1 VNTLATGTDLFKF
14 RDKLVSCQKISQLE
28 EFLSRQG
35 LRKAQANRAVMG
47 LLASRTITIT
57 KEALLFEDSE
67 IKFDPSKLSKE
78 TDEKEPSGQPLTPI
92 GFAVGLT
99 ELVCTAPTRMS
110 ELILSKC
117 VVLTES
123 VFRSL
128 IASTKHELIIVSPFL
143 ERQGIYAFRSE
154 LAELARMRRTVKLLT
169 RKIERDN
176 DRILALFDLFE
187 MFGNLLQVK
196 EFHAE
201 VLFGKD
207 LWRQLESTHAKML
220 LRDTEEMYLGSA
232 ELRQNALYSNFEFG
246 IHTREKTLVDSA
258 AQVFQIFWTDVSSTR
273 VVPRSD
279 IITKAKRLV
288 R

>member
-1 VNTLATGTDLFKF
+1 LATGTDLLKF
-14 RDKLVSCQKISQLE
+14 RDKIASYQRISQLE

-35 LRKAQANRAVMG
+35 LTKAQTNRAVMG
-47 LLASRTITIT
+47 LLASGAITIA

-67 IKFDPSKLSKE
+67 IKFEPSKLSKQTE
-78 TDEKEPSGQPLTPI
+78 EKEPSSQPPTPTD
-92 GFAVGLT
+92 FAASLT

-110 ELILSKC
+110 ELILSKR
-117 VVLTES
+117 VTLTES

-128 IASTKHELIIVSPFL
+128 IASTKRDLIIVSPFL

-154 LAELARMRRTVKLLT
+154 LAELARSQRTVKLLT

-201 VLFGKD
+201 VLLGKD

-220 LRDTEEMYLGSA
+220 LRDAEEMYLGSA

-246 IHTREKTLVDSA
+246 IHTKEKTLVDSA

-273 VVPRSD
+273 VVPRSE